1 METQVFGCETCNIKY
16 KTRNGLWKH
25 LNKYHGNNMETFTQI
40 YSKSPQ
46 KFQNL
51 LKNPQIAETKK
62 SVCEFCKK
70 IYSRIDNL
78 KRHIKVCSSNS
89 SNIQHK
95 FEELN
100 NKVQKLESE
109 LENVKN
115 KPTTITNINKGII
128 NKGPVF
134 NFLNK
139 PGQENINVL
148 TEDEIERI
156 LDQEMNCLITLV
168 EVLNFNDKYPENHNF
183 CNTALNDKY
192 ISTINTET
200 LTIEKQRKKD
210 FFDHILNNG
219 LRNMRLLYD
228 RMGTR
233 AKKTAKSQKYKET
246 IDNLTEFVV
255 LNNKGKKTYVE
266 LINTLSFNKR
276 HVAQST
282 WYQLMNNQVPI
293 NQINDESSSD
303 SDDLIENPSQIN
315 YIESNYA
322 ENLNHV
328 KKTIINESDS
338 SDSEL
343 SSDNESDESDEA
355 VELLEIRVQ
364 NKTYI
369 LDGHYLYNVD
379 KTKLDNKGALFG
391 KLING
396 KVVKTIKTDIE
407 L

>member
-1 METQVFGCETCNIKY
+1 METQVFRCELCNIKY

-25 LNKYHGNNMETFTQI
+25 TNKYHGNIMETFTQNT
-40 YSKSPQ
+40 SNSPQ
-46 KFQNL
+46 KFHKI
-51 LKNPQIAETKK
+51 LKIPQIMETKK
-62 SVCEFCKK
+62 SICEFCKK

-78 KRHIKVCSSNS
+78 KRHIKVCSSNTT
-89 SNIQHK
+89 NIQNK

-139 PGQENINVL
+139 PGQENVNVL

-228 RMGTR
+228 KMGTR
-233 AKKTAKSQKYKET
+233 AKKTAKSLKYKET

-293 NQINDESSSD
+293 NQISDESSSD
-303 SDDLIENPSQIN
+303 SDDLVESSNKINYNENPNQLADTTNQLKNS
-315 YIESNYA
+315 
-322 ENLNHV
+322 
-328 KKTIINESDS
+328 IINTLDNSD

-343 SSDNESDESDEA
+343 SSEDEIEHS
-355 VELLEIRVQ
+355 ELLEIKVQ
-364 NKTYI
+364 QKTYI
-369 LDGHYLYNVD
+369 LDGHYLYHVNY
-379 KTKLDNKGALFG
+379 TKPNNKGLLFG

-396 KVVKTIKTDIE
+396 KVIKTIKTDIE